1 MENLRKTAMLL
12 SFFKFVSLI
21 VPYAAF
27 SISGDI
33 LYVQV
38 DVANLRQGDSLK
50 QPVVSW
56 LKKGNKVIEI
66 QRKGEWVEVVVDWTE
81 GQTGWIHSSIIDRNV
96 IADKSQSPKNDKF
109 SKFKM
114 AFDKFNQNALAIHG
128 RKPFIELIDMKYG
141 VVQIVASDFWLNE
154 QTDIIELYSLLDK
167 TGISDFP
174 IAIHIVD
181 QDGNR
186 HLSMIR

>member
-1 MENLRKTAMLL
+1 MVNLQKTAMFLIFL
-12 SFFKFVSLI
+12 GFVSLI

-50 QPVVSW
+50 QPVISW

-96 IADKSQSPKNDKF
+96 IVDESSSHENDNF
-109 SKFKM
+109 SKFKI
-114 AFDKFNQNALAIHG
+114 AFNKFNQSELSTYG
-128 RKPFIELIDMKYG
+128 RKPFIELKNMKNG
-141 VVQIVASDFWLNE
+141 VVQIVASDFWLKK
-154 QTDIIELYSLLDK
+154 QTDINKLYSLLDK

-181 QDGNR
+181 QNGNR
-186 HLSMIR
+186 RLSMIR